1 MTDSILNSTKKILG
15 LAPEYTAFDLDIMT
29 HINTVFLTLHQIG
42 VGPESGFL
50 IEDAEAEWWDLLGD
64 DPRLNAVKT
73 YVYVRAKNL
82 FDPPQTSFH
91 QTAMEKQIQELEWR
105 LQVQVEPVVVPLIN
119 PSTDIFAD

>member
-29 HINTVFLTLHQIG
+29 HINTVFLTLAQIG

-73 YVYVRAKNL
+73 YVYVRVKNL

-91 QTAMEKQIQELEWR
+91 QTSMEKQIQELEWR
-105 LQVQVEPVVVPLIN
+105 LQVQVEPVVVPLLKN
-119 PSTDIFAD
+119 TSSIFD